1 MFDVSPQMQEYIT
14 GQGDVPIR
22 DSQFFHPKAGGTT
35 TELAYGLT
43 HDYRASN
50 ASGEWQAVAIPLNS
64 IWLSDLSP
72 EPPST
77 SLVETIDVSNY
88 QSRDLTP
95 LFQQFSEVEHVIVRL
110 FHSGESPSR
119 QHSID
124 QIHSVQANG
133 RTLGGYMWPYHGLAP
148 YTQIESSISI
158 LADTQ
163 SRIPILWIDVEPY
176 NNTLPTLN
184 ELEGCVNACANL
196 NQPCGIYTGKW
207 VWDRLGNPQL
217 FSYLP
222 LMHAEYDIPPSLTL
236 RTPYGGWTTCAGHQY
251 TSAPI
256 DRSIFDRTY
265 TEV

>member
-22 DSQFFHPKAGGTT
+22 DSQFFHPKGQPDTT

-50 ASGEWQAVAIPLNS
+50 ASGEWQAVAIPLDS
-64 IWLSDLSP
+64 IWLTPDLPP

-77 SLVETIDVSNY
+77 SLVEAIDVSNY
-88 QSRDLTP
+88 QPTDLTP
-95 LFQQFSEVEHVIVRL
+95 LLDGVEHVIVRL
-110 FHSGESPSR
+110 FHSGEGPSGT
-119 QHSID
+119 HSIR
-124 QIHSVQANG
+124 QIQSVQANG
-133 RTLGGYMWPYHGLAP
+133 RTLGGYMWPYRGLDP
-148 YTQIESSISI
+148 KRQIESSLSI

-176 NNTLPTLN
+176 NDTLPTLY
-184 ELEGCVNACANL
+184 ELEGCINACAAL
-196 NQPCGIYTGKW
+196 HQPCGIYTGKW
-207 VWDRLGNPQL
+207 VWDRLGNPTQ

-222 LMHAEYDIPPSLTL
+222 LMHAEYDILPSLIL
-236 RTPYGGWTTCAGHQY
+236 LTPYGGWNVCAGHQY
-251 TSAPI
+251 TSTPI